1 MGGAAA
7 SSAMGYL
14 GACSSVSNLE
24 AKAPDLPLN
33 TDVSG
38 MGQAAVYQ
46 SSSPALDSPHFTNF
60 DFEMAD
66 SDGFDGFDCGGFTF

>member
-14 GACSSVSNLE
+14 GACPSSNLDV
-24 AKAPDLPLN
+24 KAPDLPLN

-38 MGQAAVYQ
+38 MGQTGVYQ
-46 SSSPALDSPHFTNF
+46 TSSPALDSPHFTSF

-66 SDGFDGFDCGGFTF
+66 SDFDAFDCGGFTF

>member
-14 GACSSVSNLE
+14 GACSSANLE

-33 TDVSG
+33 ADFSD
-38 MGQAAVYQ
+38 MGQAGVYPT
-46 SSSPALDSPHFTNF
+46 SSPALDSPHYNMFN
-60 DFEMAD
+60 FEMAD
-66 SDGFDGFDCGGFTF
+66 SDFDTFDCGGFTF